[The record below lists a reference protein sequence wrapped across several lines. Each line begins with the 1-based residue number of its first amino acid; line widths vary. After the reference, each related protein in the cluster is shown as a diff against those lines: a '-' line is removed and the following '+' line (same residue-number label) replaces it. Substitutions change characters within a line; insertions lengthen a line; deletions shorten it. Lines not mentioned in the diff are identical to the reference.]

1 MIVKL
6 ACSVMI
12 CMCLFIGA
20 RAQNWSSFRGP
31 KASGVADVQSVPTH
45 WDAEKTLNIRWK
57 TPIPGLGHSSPIIWG
72 NKVFITTAINSD
84 GKTTFSPKDGGI
96 DLAKDDMKHSWR
108 IYCLDKN
115 TGRILWERT
124 AHEGIPRARRHVKA
138 SQANPTPV
146 TDGRYVVA
154 LMNSEGLF
162 AYDLNG
168 KLLWQKDLGVLNPGL
183 YQEPSSEWGQ
193 SSSPVIYKDLVIVQS
208 DGHKQSF
215 IAAFNLKDGKQVW
228 RVERGEITSWSTP
241 TIYESKTRTEL
252 IANGGHY
259 IRGYDPLTGKELWR
273 FFDNDTQ
280 VKQQAPIVA
289 NDLLIVTSGYP
300 AGRPMYAFRAGGA
313 QGDIS
318 LKKGEEINQF
328 LAWRTAKGSPYTPT
342 PIVYGDYLYVCSDNG
357 VFSAYQVKTGEVVY
371 QQRLPSSFSAS
382 PVAAGGKLYLSSEDG
397 EVFVIKAGAKFE
409 LLATNPMG
417 EALMSTPALSE
428 GNIILRGQSHVFA
441 VSDSSDANRKTTSPD
456 KNRDL
461 K

>member
-1 MIVKL
+1 MLVKL
-6 ACSVMI
+6 ACSLMI
-12 CMCLFIGA
+12 CMCVVVETM
-20 RAQNWSSFRGP
+20 AQNWSSFRGP
-31 KASGVADVQSVPTH
+31 KASGVAEVKSSPTR
-45 WDAEKTLNIRWK
+45 WNAEKAQNIRWK
-57 TPIPGLGHSSPIIWG
+57 TPIPGLGHSSPIIWAD
-72 NKVFITTAINSD
+72 KIFLTTAISSE
-84 GKTTFSPKDGGI
+84 GKTTFAPKDGGI
-96 DLAKDDMKHSWR
+96 DLAKDDAVHSWR
-108 IYCLDKN
+108 LYCLDKN
-115 TGRILWERT
+115 TGRIVWERT
-124 AHEGIPRARRHVKA
+124 AHQGVPRARRHVKA

-168 KLLWQKDLGVLNPGL
+168 KFLWKKDLGVLNPGL
-183 YQEPSSEWGQ
+183 YQEPTSEWGQ
-193 SSSPVIYKDLVIVQS
+193 SSSPVIYKDFVIVQS

-241 TIYESKTRTEL
+241 TIYEGKTGSEL

-259 IRGYDPLTGKELWR
+259 IRGYDPMTGKELWR
-273 FFDNDTQ
+273 FFDNHTE
-280 VKQQAPIVA
+280 VKQQAPLIA
-289 NDLLIVTSGYP
+289 DDLLIVTSGYP
-300 AGRPMYAFRAGGA
+300 AGRAMYAFRAGA

-318 LKKGEEINQF
+318 LKEGQETNQF

-357 VFSAYQVKTGEVVY
+357 VFSAYRVKTGEVVY

-382 PVAAGGKLYLSSEDG
+382 PVAANGKLYLSSEDG
-397 EVFVIKAGAKFE
+397 EVFVIKAGDKFE

-417 EALMSTPALSE
+417 EALMSTPALSD

-441 VSDSSDANRKTTSPD
+441 VSEASPANRKADSSA
-456 KNRDL
+456 KKQDL
-461 K
+461 R

>member
-1 MIVKL
+1 MKVKL
-6 ACSVMI
+6 VCSLLI
-12 CMCLFIGA
+12 CLSVVVEG

-31 KASGVADVQSVPTH
+31 RASGVAEGKSTPLR
-45 WDAEKTLNIRWK
+45 WDAEKAQNIRWK

-72 NKVFITTAINSD
+72 NKIFLTTAVSSD

-96 DLAKDDMKHSWR
+96 DLAKDDLPHRWR
-108 IYCLDKN
+108 IYCLDKQS
-115 TGRILWERT
+115 GRILWERT
-124 AHEGIPRARRHVKA
+124 VHEGIPRAKRHIKA

-168 KLLWQKDLGVLNPGL
+168 KFLWKKDLGVLNPGL
-183 YQEPSSEWGQ
+183 YQEPTSEWGQ
-193 SSSPVIYKDLVIVQS
+193 SSSPIIYKDFVIVQS
-208 DGHKQSF
+208 DSHKQSF
-215 IAAFNLKDGKQVW
+215 IAAFNLKDGQQVW

-241 TIYESKTRTEL
+241 TIYEGKTGTEL

-259 IRGYDPLTGKELWR
+259 IRGYDPMTGKELWR
-273 FFDNDTQ
+273 FFDNDTE
-280 VKQQAPIVA
+280 VKQQAPIIA

-300 AGRPMYAFRAGGA
+300 AGRAMYAFRAGA
-313 QGDIS
+313 KGDIS
-318 LKKGEEINQF
+318 LKEGQQSHPS

-342 PIVYGDYLYVCSDNG
+342 PIVYGDLLYVCSDNG
-357 VFSAYQVKTGEVVY
+357 VFSAYRVRTGEVVY

-382 PVAAGGKLYLSSEDG
+382 PVAADGKLYLSSEDG
-397 EVFVIKAGAKFE
+397 EVFVIKAGEKFE

-417 EALMSTPALSE
+417 EALMATPALTD

-441 VSDSSDANRKTTSPD
+441 VSEADAGNRQSVVPAKKTS
-456 KNRDL
+456 R
-461 K
+461 

>member
-382 PVAAGGKLYLSSEDG
+382 PVAAKMARFL
-397 EVFVIKAGAKFE
+397 
-409 LLATNPMG
+409 
-417 EALMSTPALSE
+417 
-428 GNIILRGQSHVFA
+428 
-441 VSDSSDANRKTTSPD
+441 
-456 KNRDL
+456 
-461 K
+461 

>member
-12 CMCLFIGA
+12 CMCLFVSTK
-20 RAQNWSSFRGP
+20 AQNWSSFRGP
-31 KASGVADVQSVPTH
+31 KASGVAEVQSTPTR
-45 WDAEKTLNIRWK
+45 WDAEKALNIRWK
-57 TPIPGLGHSSPIIWG
+57 TSIPGLGHSSPIIWG
-72 NKVFITTAINSD
+72 NKVFITTAISSD

-115 TGRILWERT
+115 TGKILWERI

-168 KLLWQKDLGVLNPGL
+168 KLLWKKDLGVLNPGL

-228 RVERGEITSWSTP
+228 RVERAEITSWSTP
-241 TIYESKTRTEL
+241 TIYEGKTRTEL

-273 FFDNDTQ
+273 FFDKDTE
-280 VKQQAPIVA
+280 VKQQAPIIA

-300 AGRPMYAFRAGGA
+300 AGRPMYAFRAGA

-318 LKKGEEINQF
+318 LKEGQDTNPF
-328 LAWRTAKGSPYTPT
+328 LAWQTAKGSPYTPT

-357 VFSAYQVKTGEVVY
+357 VFSAYQVKTGQVVY

-382 PVAAGGKLYLSSEDG
+382 PVAADGKLYLSSEDG
-397 EVFVIKAGAKFE
+397 EVFVIKAGAQFE

-417 EALMSTPALSE
+417 EALMSTPALTE
-428 GNIILRGQSHVFA
+428 GNIIFRGQSHVFA
-441 VSDSSDANRKTTSPD
+441 VSDGSDANRKTSASG
-456 KNRDL
+456 KKQEL